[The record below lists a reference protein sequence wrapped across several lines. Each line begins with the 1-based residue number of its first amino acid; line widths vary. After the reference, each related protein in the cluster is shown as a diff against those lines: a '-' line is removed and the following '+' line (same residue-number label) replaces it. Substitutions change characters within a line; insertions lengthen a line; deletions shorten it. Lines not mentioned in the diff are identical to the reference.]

1 MPALD
6 LVANVVV
13 SGILTGLVYGLMAL
27 GLSVIFGV
35 VRVVNFAHGE
45 MMTIAMYAATVLFAA
60 LKLDPFVAM
69 LPVAAAFFVF
79 GYALQAGLI
88 NPFIT
93 RPEHSQFMLLVAVA
107 IILVNAMLM
116 AFGPDARNVQVDY
129 QLESYELGPI
139 LVDKARLFAAVAA
152 VIAAAGLFAF
162 FRYTL
167 TGKAIRACADNYLG
181 AKVVGLN
188 VKHLYA
194 LTFGLGAM
202 CVAIAGCAMVVLVDV
217 TPALGPAYTL
227 LAFVIVIVGGLGS
240 MGGALLGALPFMVG
254 NYALSVVTLI
264 LYFAYTGQA
273 WNVMMGF
280 AGQLSLGHALYVGV
294 GAYAAGALFVHFGI
308 GPWAGL
314 WLAIVLCVA
323 LGLVIGF
330 LAFRFSISGVYFALL
345 TIAFAEFTRIGFDHL
360 NWTGGP
366 GGMFLRVA
374 QRDTWDLL
382 NFRGPPLMYYYAML
396 ALAAG
401 AFALCAWLL
410 RSRAG
415 YYWQAIRENEEA
427 AQALGINSFR
437 WKLLAVAISAAMT
450 AVAGVFFAFYYNN
463 LFPEQIFHISRSIE
477 IILGPVIGGVGT
489 LFGPVLGAAVLT
501 LLSDGITE
509 ALGAFGVDI
518 PGVKQVFYGV
528 VLLLVVMFLPHGIW
542 PTLARKFRL

>member
-1 MPALD
+1 MWLAL
-6 LVANVVV
+6 L
-13 SGILTGLVYGLMAL
+13 
-27 GLSVIFGV
+27 
-35 VRVVNFAHGE
+35 
-45 MMTIAMYAATVLFAA
+45 AAT
-60 LKLDPFVAM
+60 
-69 LPVAAAFFVF
+69 
-79 GYALQAGLI
+79 
-88 NPFIT
+88 
-93 RPEHSQFMLLVAVA
+93 LV
-107 IILVNAMLM
+107 
-116 AFGPDARNVQVDY
+116 
-129 QLESYELGPI
+129 
-139 LVDKARLFAAVAA
+139 
-152 VIAAAGLFAF
+152 
-162 FRYTL
+162 
-167 TGKAIRACADNYLG
+167 
-181 AKVVGLN
+181 
-188 VKHLYA
+188 
-194 LTFGLGAM
+194 
-202 CVAIAGCAMVVLVDV
+202 
-217 TPALGPAYTL
+217 
-227 LAFVIVIVGGLGS
+227 
-240 MGGALLGALPFMVG
+240 ALPFMVG
-254 NYALSVVTLI
+254 NYALSVATLI

-294 GAYAAGALFVHFGI
+294 GAYTAGALFVHYGI

-314 WLAIVLCVA
+314 WLAIALCVA
-323 LGLVIGF
+323 LGLLIGF

-360 NWTGGP
+360 DWTGGP

-374 QRDTWDLL
+374 QRDTWDLA

-437 WKLLAVAISAAMT
+437 WKMLAVAISSAMT
-450 AVAGVFFAFYYNN
+450 AVSGVFFAFYYNN

-509 ALGAFGVDI
+509 GLALLGWEI
-518 PGVKQVFYGV
+518 PGIKQVFYGL
-528 VLLLVVMFLPHGIW
+528 VLLVVVMFLPHGIW
-542 PTLARKFRL
+542 PTLARKLRL